1 VLGGYSGTIIV
12 VARIRR
18 LDAVIR
24 LRRERGDNVRE
35 CIVRQPRRAVIVG
48 LARPHPV
55 AGNTWAATSAT
66 GALAR
71 VIPRR
76 QEAAGRADREVRLPL
91 RTDRGI
97 GVQLQRRGKGHTT
110 VGRANVIDVAR
121 VSASAVLGIDQVND
135 VVQGS
140 RLTPPFVPPV
150 AAAVAKH
157 ASKVTHRCH
166 ARSGKSGTR
175 VRMSPRVTPVS

>member
-1 VLGGYSGTIIV
+1 VLGGYRGAVVV
-12 VARIRR
+12 VARIGR
-18 LDAVIR
+18 LDARIG

-55 AGNTWAATSAT
+55 TGNGWVAPGAAST
-66 GALAR
+66 LAR

-76 QEAAGRADREVRLPL
+76 QEAAGRTDREVRLPL
-91 RTDRGI
+91 RTGRGV
-97 GVQLQRRGKGHTT
+97 GVQLERRGKGYTA

-121 VSASAVLGIDQVND
+121 VSGSTVLGIDQVND

-140 RLTPPFVPPV
+140 RLTPALVPPV
-150 AAAVAKH
+150 AAAIGKY
-157 ASKVTHRCH
+157 ASEVTHGCH
-166 ARSGKSGTR
+166 AGAGKNGTC

>member
-1 VLGGYSGTIIV
+1 MLGGYRGAIIV
-12 VARIRR
+12 VARIGR

-24 LRRERGDNVRE
+24 LRRQRADNVRE
-35 CIVRQPRRAVIVG
+35 CIVRQPRRAVIG
-48 LARPHPV
+48 GFARPHPV
-55 AGNTWAATSAT
+55 TGNGRVAPGAAST
-66 GALAR
+66 LAR

-97 GVQLQRRGKGHTT
+97 GVQLERRGKGHTA
-110 VGRANVIDVAR
+110 VGRADVIDVAR

-140 RLTPPFVPPV
+140 RLTPAFVPPV
-150 AAAVAKH
+150 AAAIAKH
-157 ASKVTHRCH
+157 AGKVTHGCH
-166 ARSGKSGTR
+166 AGAGKNGTR
-175 VRMSPRVTPVS
+175 VRMSPRVTAVS